1 MRISGG
7 IYKGRGVNL
16 SKKLKTRPTSGLVRE
31 AFFSIVGNE
40 IKGNFFLDLFG
51 GSGMMAFE
59 AISREAEC
67 AVYCDVDKKLV
78 KNFYVHCEKMGFDEK
93 KRLIFSLPYHRV
105 LLVLSNKGFQFS
117 HIYCDPP
124 YTYWEK
130 PSFAGGL
137 LKTVHSKN
145 LLDAGGAL
153 VFEIPTEAKAT
164 LLRVIEKSVFAVK
177 AYKYGK
183 TSLLFLRLAS

>member
-78 KNFYVHCEKMGFDEK
+78 KNFYVHCEKMGFEEK

-117 HIYCDPP
+117 HIYCDP
-124 YTYWEK
+124 TIHV
-130 PSFAGGL
+130 L
-137 LKTVHSKN
+137 
-145 LLDAGGAL
+145 
-153 VFEIPTEAKAT
+153 
-164 LLRVIEKSVFAVK
+164 
-177 AYKYGK
+177 GK
-183 TSLLFLRLAS
+183 TQLCCGFVKDSAK